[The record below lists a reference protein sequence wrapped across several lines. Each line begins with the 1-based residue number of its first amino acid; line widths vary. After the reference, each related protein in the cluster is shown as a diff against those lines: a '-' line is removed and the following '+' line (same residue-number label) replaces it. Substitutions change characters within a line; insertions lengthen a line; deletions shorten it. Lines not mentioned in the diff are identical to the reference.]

1 MARKKRKIE
10 EINSSSTADM
20 AFLLLIFFLMTTTM
34 NVDSGIQRRLP
45 PMVAQDAE
53 VDVNRRNMMQVNVN
67 QFNQVQVNR
76 ELTDISMITERV
88 KEHLSNPTDDP
99 NMSAKKEEVI
109 PLIGPYMV
117 SEGVVSLMNHRST
130 SYEMYIT
137 VQNELT
143 RAINELRN
151 EVANRQ
157 FGANYADLSEDQR
170 LAINKAVPMAISE
183 AEPVD
188 YTAR

>member
-1 MARKKRKIE
+1 
-10 EINSSSTADM
+10 M

-45 PMVAQDAE
+45 PIAPPDAE
-53 VDVNRRNMMQVNVN
+53 ADVNKRNMMMVNVN
-67 QFNQVQVNR
+67 QNNLIQINGEMVDITQV
-76 ELTDISMITERV
+76 SERV

-99 NMSAKKEEVI
+99 NMAAKKEEVI
-109 PLIGPYMV
+109 PLIGPYKV

-130 SYEMYIT
+130 SYNTYVQ

-151 EVANRQ
+151 DLANRQ
-157 FGANYADLSEDQR
+157 FGANFSELTEEQQQ
-170 LAINKAVPMAISE
+170 AITKAVPTAISE
-183 AEPVD
+183 GEPKD
-188 YTAR
+188 LTTR